1 MIDSLRTFL
10 NETMVSIA
18 ESMEVA
24 AGSFQRISD
33 ATTGERRRRAGAVA
47 LVMRVVAQASERA
60 SCWFLR
66 RRAGIEVGALRRG
79 GERSALLRL
88 LERVDES
95 TCTPDQVSDCLISL
109 AGELE
114 RTHRLPEADA
124 ALSLAAELSP
134 DCAEVALHAGRV
146 ARKSGDVE
154 RAVGLYLRAREL
166 DGGEGSL
173 GRLAAVGEAAVSTD
187 AERALGRVMRSALRG
202 GDVEAAAVAQEE
214 RARCRRAAGRQ
225 AGAIR
230 DLCVAAARFPDAIDR
245 ARVAHE
251 LADLASA
258 RGDLA
263 TIREALLLALSFG
276 DVPQRDHAR
285 ARLHTLC
292 RGQGDQLGMRRWRS
306 SGPPALVS
314 LTPLRPSPDRPS
326 PAADVLRRF
335 RESALV

>member
-1 MIDSLRTFL
+1 LRTFL
-10 NETMVSIA
+10 NDIMVSIA

-33 ATTGERRRRAGAVA
+33 ATTGERRRRANAVA
-47 LVMRVVAQASERA
+47 LVLRVVAQAGDRGA
-60 SCWFLR
+60 CWFLR
-66 RRAGIEVGALRRG
+66 RRAGVEVGAMRKG
-79 GERSALLRL
+79 GERGALLRL
-88 LERVDES
+88 LDRVDDS
-95 TCTPDQVSDCLISL
+95 TFTPREVSDCLISL

-134 DCAEVALHAGRV
+134 RCAEVALHAGRV

-154 RAVGLYLRAREL
+154 RAVEMYLRARKL

-173 GRLAAVGEAAVSTD
+173 GRLAAVGEAAVSD
-187 AERALGRVMRSALRG
+187 DPERALGTVMRVALRR

-225 AGAIR
+225 GAAIR

-263 TIREALLLALSFG
+263 TIREALLLALSCG

-306 SGPPALVS
+306 NGPPALVS
-314 LTPLRPSPDRPS
+314 LTPLRAASGRPS
-326 PAADVLRRF
+326 PAAGILRRF
-335 RESALV
+335 RESVAD